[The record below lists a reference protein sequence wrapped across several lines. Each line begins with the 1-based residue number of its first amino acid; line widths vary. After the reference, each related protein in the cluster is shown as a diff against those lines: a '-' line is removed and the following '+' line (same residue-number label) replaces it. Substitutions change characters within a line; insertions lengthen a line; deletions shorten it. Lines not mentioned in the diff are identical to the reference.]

1 MRKEEPTLK
10 QFFDSE
16 GKKIILDHAQEQS
29 FGAHVE
35 IDPNYPFETNV
46 FFPKDSSGDLPELE
60 EINQQLA
67 KKQMGNPRNK
77 L

>member
-1 MRKEEPTLK
+1 MRKEQPNIK

-16 GKKIILDHAQEQS
+16 GKKIILDHAQEES
-29 FGAHVE
+29 FGSHVE
-35 IDPNYPFETNV
+35 IDPNYPFETNAYY
-46 FFPKDSSGDLPELE
+46 PKDSSIDLPQLD

-67 KKQMGNPRNK
+67 KKQLGNPRHK